1 MRWASVTWT
10 NIRVI
15 YSMSDILISNFL
27 NEYFFSFSP
36 NQKRSCHVSSHVSI
50 QVYSN
55 INIFEGINKKLLSS
69 IFFSSGHQK
78 WKLKVWHPQSSSISV
93 KNILENKTLKFFTWI
108 NYITF
113 VQSTR
118 IRFEKAS
125 NHESGEFLSY
135 VSYLTCPTHAGK
147 LSCLRNMSYM

>member
-1 MRWASVTWT
+1 MKV
-10 NIRVI
+10 
-15 YSMSDILISNFL
+15 
-27 NEYFFSFSP
+27 
-36 NQKRSCHVSSHVSI
+36 
-50 QVYSN
+50 
-55 INIFEGINKKLLSS
+55 
-69 IFFSSGHQK
+69 
-78 WKLKVWHPQSSSISV
+78 KVWHPQSSSISV